1 MPSIFLVSSVTV
13 AWVAV
18 MCCAVHCLSFP
29 RYAFVS
35 YVYPVESQSLKILMP
50 KCFHF
55 FGMYYL
61 KITPPLEGNNIFIK
75 SQIFRRVVKFGKCA
89 IQNFKQVS
97 FLPSAA
103 AAAAV

>member
-1 MPSIFLVSSVTV
+1 
-13 AWVAV
+13 
-18 MCCAVHCLSFP
+18 
-29 RYAFVS
+29 
-35 YVYPVESQSLKILMP
+35 
-50 KCFHF
+50 
-55 FGMYYL
+55 MYYL